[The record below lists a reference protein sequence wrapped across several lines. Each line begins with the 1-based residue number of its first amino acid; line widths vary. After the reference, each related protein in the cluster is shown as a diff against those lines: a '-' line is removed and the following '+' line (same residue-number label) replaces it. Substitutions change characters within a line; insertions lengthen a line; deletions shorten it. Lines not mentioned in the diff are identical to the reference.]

1 MATLQLHQYFL
12 HSPKFYSPKLIHFK
26 NPNSVSFS
34 RKFLFSKNV
43 FGFLNSSHFRG
54 SPVNG
59 KHSLCCFSKGSAE
72 TEALSTKEEKGCEN
86 EGEIERPPFDI
97 NLAVIL
103 AGFAFE
109 AYTTPPENI
118 GKREV
123 DAANCQTVF
132 LSESFVREIYD
143 GQLFLKLK
151 KGFNFPA
158 MDPWGTSDPYVVI
171 QLDSQVVK
179 SKTKWGTKE
188 PTWNEE
194 FALNIKLP
202 PNNILQVAAWD
213 ANLVTPHKRMGNAG
227 IDLESLCDGNL
238 YEVLVDLEGMGGG
251 GKIELEIRYK
261 SFDKMDEEKQWWRIP
276 IVTDFLQKHGLETA
290 LTTLVGSETVQ
301 ARQFVEFAFGKLKSL
316 NDAYLHK
323 DWLSNGKEASESVG
337 SSSVKLSSPLAMEES
352 ISESSSNDKSGKD
365 NEKKEDNDTEKR
377 ELDNG
382 QNSSTSSQA
391 REASESDKQF
401 WKKLADTVNQ
411 NVVQRLGL
419 PAPENIKWDGFDMLN
434 KIGLQSRK
442 IAEAG
447 YIESGLATPQDQGS
461 SDSDATVQP
470 PTTNTNQLSL
480 LDIQKATQDVLRQT
494 DAVLGALMILN
505 AGVSKLSKGAGLW
518 GKQDTEKDA
527 SAQVKNNYDKSKSS
541 TIGSG
546 SDALV
551 LDEKKAEEMR
561 ALFSKAESAMEAWAL
576 LATSLGHPSFIKS
589 EFEKICFLDNP
600 NTDTQVAL
608 WRDTSRKR
616 LVVAFRGTEQAK
628 WKDLLT
634 DLMLVPAGLNP
645 ERIGGDFKQEVQ
657 VHGGFLSAYDSVRTR
672 IIRLIKQ
679 VVGYIDDGPQPLSK
693 WHVYVTGHSLG
704 GALATLLALEL
715 SSSRL
720 TDLGVISVTMY
731 NFGSPRVGNK
741 KFAEAYN
748 KKVKDSWRVVNHR
761 DIIPTVPRLMGYCH
775 VAQPVYLVAGN
786 TKNTMENMDLM
797 QDGYEGDVLGEATP
811 DVIVSEFMK
820 GERELIEKILNTEIN
835 IFLSIRDGSALMQ
848 HMEDFYYITLLESVR
863 SNYQSVARSQ
873 FPEEKSMS
881 IG

>member
-1 MATLQLHQYFL
+1 
-12 HSPKFYSPKLIHFK
+12 
-26 NPNSVSFS
+26 
-34 RKFLFSKNV
+34 
-43 FGFLNSSHFRG
+43 
-54 SPVNG
+54 
-59 KHSLCCFSKGSAE
+59 
-72 TEALSTKEEKGCEN
+72 
-86 EGEIERPPFDI
+86 
-97 NLAVIL
+97 
-103 AGFAFE
+103 
-109 AYTTPPENI
+109 
-118 GKREV
+118 
-123 DAANCQTVF
+123 
-132 LSESFVREIYD
+132 
-143 GQLFLKLK
+143 
-151 KGFNFPA
+151 
-158 MDPWGTSDPYVVI
+158 
-171 QLDSQVVK
+171 
-179 SKTKWGTKE
+179 
-188 PTWNEE
+188 
-194 FALNIKLP
+194 
-202 PNNILQVAAWD
+202 
-213 ANLVTPHKRMGNAG
+213 
-227 IDLESLCDGNL
+227 
-238 YEVLVDLEGMGGG
+238 
-251 GKIELEIRYK
+251 
-261 SFDKMDEEKQWWRIP
+261 MDEEKQWWRIP

-352 ISESSSNDKSGKD
+352 ISESSSNDRSGKD

-419 PAPENIKWDGFDMLN
+419 PAPEKIKWDGFDMLN

-600 NTDTQVAL
+600 NTDTQA
-608 WRDTSRKR
+608 SSY
-616 LVVAFRGTEQAK
+616 F
-628 WKDLLT
+628 
-634 DLMLVPAGLNP
+634 
-645 ERIGGDFKQEVQ
+645 
-657 VHGGFLSAYDSVRTR
+657 SV
-672 IIRLIKQ
+672 LK
-679 VVGYIDDGPQPLSK
+679 
-693 WHVYVTGHSLG
+693 
-704 GALATLLALEL
+704 
-715 SSSRL
+715 SS
-720 TDLGVISVTMY
+720 
-731 NFGSPRVGNK
+731 
-741 KFAEAYN
+741 
-748 KKVKDSWRVVNHR
+748 
-761 DIIPTVPRLMGYCH
+761 
-775 VAQPVYLVAGN
+775 
-786 TKNTMENMDLM
+786 
-797 QDGYEGDVLGEATP
+797 
-811 DVIVSEFMK
+811 
-820 GERELIEKILNTEIN
+820 
-835 IFLSIRDGSALMQ
+835 
-848 HMEDFYYITLLESVR
+848 
-863 SNYQSVARSQ
+863 
-873 FPEEKSMS
+873 
-881 IG
+881 